1 MTAATITDRVEVNNP
16 NKEVVVLTADDLDT
30 YISRKFGT
38 VTGVQATIMED
49 AGTLT
54 YPLSC
59 DVSGGTVEI
68 NCAGLSALKVCLTLY
83 GRK

>member
-1 MTAATITDRVEVNNP
+1 MTAATIVDILEVNDP
-16 NKEVVVLTADDLDT
+16 NKEVVVLTVTDLNT
-30 YISRKFGT
+30 YVSKKFAA
-38 VTGVQATIMED
+38 VTGVQATLMED
-49 AGTLT
+49 AGSLT

-68 NCAGLSALKVCLTLY
+68 NCEGLSSKKVCLTLW